1 MGNSNAQIVEVF
13 HIYRSTVSRVYREYL
28 MEGIAFIGGV
38 LNDRDQRRL
47 ARIICGNKQATLFI
61 ITSTFNA

>member
-1 MGNSNAQIVEVF
+1 MGNSNAQIVETF
-13 HIYRSTVSRVYREYL
+13 HIYRSTVPRIYREYL
-28 MEGIAFIGGV
+28 IEGIVFTVDV

-47 ARIICGNKQATLFI
+47 ARIVCGNKQATLFI